1 MLASIDNFLKYREI
15 KKFLSDNRIDF
26 NGFGGFNVNN
36 LVVDE
41 FGYLLKYVSKG
52 HVKVFDDLEKIYK
65 EKDMILTN
73 INNECAKNI
82 LREEENLN
90 ISHETAVSNMLNLKG
105 IIIKIC
111 SFVEKCHELNLNYLE
126 VKEKCC

>member
-1 MLASIDNFLKYREI
+1 MLTSVDNFLKYREI

-41 FGYLLKYVSKG
+41 FGYLLKYVSNG
-52 HVKVFDDLEKIYK
+52 HVGVFDDLEKIYK

-73 INNECAKNI
+73 INDECEKNI

-90 ISHETAVSNMLNLKG
+90 VSHETAVSNMLNLKG

-111 SFVEKCHELNLNYLE
+111 SFVEKCQELNINYLE